1 MEDPCQLCI
10 TEKPCSRYAMQYV
23 FFQDSERGNG
33 CFQHSLSW
41 GSSCDSELAGGSGQG
56 NQRMTIYL
64 NLPC

>member
-33 CFQHSLSW
+33 CFQQKVELRACW
-41 GSSCDSELAGGSGQG
+41 WLWARKPENDNLLELAL
-56 NQRMTIYL
+56 L
-64 NLPC
+64 NP